1 MHTIKMN
8 RLKQIIREELEI
20 IREGAEEEAAVKNSS
35 ACSKLLKAIEAFKS
49 EASEKTKSAAQE
61 LGLDKVEEKI
71 KFIVGSPLG
80 FIDPVA
86 VEQPKSET
94 STEKLDSTPK
104 KVVVKSQVKKSL

>member
-35 ACSKLLKAIEAFKS
+35 ACSKLKS